1 MSGDHLITKPKAISI
16 ACVASVSVWFRSK
29 ERGTRVKDR
38 AKNGASKRVG
48 RGSFFGSCFISR
60 AAKTENPVPR
70 SFFVPK
76 PNGNACYAGYNFN
89 TYSFFSGCQFK
100 NAIIAVLFFNET
112 SFICHSFIW
121 KGLNFSPQLKKKNNR
136 SQLWKI
142 MKSICGRDRLVVPTH
157 YLQLRLLR
165 KRKTQSHHT
174 VSLTSSTRAAIC
186 LLLSNV
192 RWHRGQPLLW
202 TSSFSSLDTYLE

>member
-1 MSGDHLITKPKAISI
+1 MLHFRYHSSLLPWLSGIKALRRRIPLRLLGSHFHHFTPLTSYI
-16 ACVASVSVWFRSK
+16 VLDFFWPPIIYVWRPL
-29 ERGTRVKDR
+29 DN
-38 AKNGASKRVG
+38 KNK
-48 RGSFFGSCFISR
+48 
-60 AAKTENPVPR
+60 N
-70 SFFVPK
+70 
-76 PNGNACYAGYNFN
+76 NFN

-136 SQLWKI
+136 TQLLKI
-142 MKSICGRDRLVVPTH
+142 MKSICCRDRLVLPTH

-165 KRKTQSHHT
+165 KRKIQSHHT

-192 RWHRGQPLLW
+192 R
-202 TSSFSSLDTYLE
+202 

>member
-1 MSGDHLITKPKAISI
+1 MNIRIKCYLCSIFVIIRLFYPSCPGLKPWDVEFHYDCRAAIFI
-16 ACVASVSVWFRSK
+16 
-29 ERGTRVKDR
+29 
-38 AKNGASKRVG
+38 
-48 RGSFFGSCFISR
+48 ISR
-60 AAKTENPVPR
+60 PSRNIVLD
-70 SFFVPK
+70 FFWPPIIYVWRPLDNK
-76 PNGNACYAGYNFN
+76 NKSNDN

-121 KGLNFSPQLKKKNNR
+121 KGLNFSPQLKKKKNR

-142 MKSICGRDRLVVPTH
+142 MKSICCRDRLVVPKH

-192 RWHRGQPLLW
+192 RWHRGQPLVW
-202 TSSFSSLDTYLE
+202 TSSLSSLDTYLE

>member
-1 MSGDHLITKPKAISI
+1 MKIRMKYYLCSIFVIIRLFYPGCFALKPWDVEFHCTCNGVLDFFWPPII
-16 ACVASVSVWFRSK
+16 YVWQPL
-29 ERGTRVKDR
+29 DN
-38 AKNGASKRVG
+38 KNKS
-48 RGSFFGSCFISR
+48 
-60 AAKTENPVPR
+60 
-70 SFFVPK
+70 
-76 PNGNACYAGYNFN
+76 NFN

-121 KGLNFSPQLKKKNNR
+121 KGLNFSPQLKKKNDR

-142 MKSICGRDRLVVPTH
+142 MKSICCTDRLVLPTH

-165 KRKTQSHHT
+165 KRKTQSHQT

-192 RWHRGQPLLW
+192 RWHRGQPLVW
-202 TSSFSSLDTYLE
+202 TSSLSSLDTYLE

>member
-1 MSGDHLITKPKAISI
+1 MNIRIKYYLCSIFVIIRLFYPGCPGLKPWDVEFHYDCWAAIFI
-16 ACVASVSVWFRSK
+16 
-29 ERGTRVKDR
+29 
-38 AKNGASKRVG
+38 
-48 RGSFFGSCFISR
+48 ISR
-60 AAKTENPVPR
+60 PSRNIVLD
-70 SFFVPK
+70 FFWPPIIYVWRPLDNK
-76 PNGNACYAGYNFN
+76 NKSNVN

-121 KGLNFSPQLKKKNNR
+121 KGLNFSPQLKKKKNR
-136 SQLWKI
+136 VHLWKI
-142 MKSICGRDRLVVPTH
+142 MKSICCRDRLVVPKH

-165 KRKTQSHHT
+165 KRKPQSHHT

-192 RWHRGQPLLW
+192 RWHRGQPLVW
-202 TSSFSSLDTYLE
+202 TSSLSSLDTYLE